1 MTAST
6 STTSG
11 PWPSRTVTRS
21 CWASSIS
28 RSPSRARQPALGS
41 RGTTWPGR
49 TRRASSTPTSAI
61 RPGASGTVTAWG
73 ARSGGARRRWSPKG
87 AARGTG
93 ATAAATADR
102 PTTLGL
108 AKVTSASEID
118 PTRHRARDPTQ
129 RSAVTATSTSALSRA
144 PPSTATSSCLARRTS
159 SSPPSRPV
167 ATRPVA
173 RPATVASRSS
183 GKALLV
189 PVDSAHSGMS
199 PQCLATTR
207 WVPSPPRTT
216 IAATCRSA
224 MASTAS
230 AESRA
235 SSRSAISSTS
245 SSGRRWAAR
254 CPVRPPRWR
263 RRLGVSD
270 HPNRVNRANAL
281 PDPPFRR
288 TVHHGVRQTRRPDGE
303 GVLRA

>member
-1 MTAST
+1 
-6 STTSG
+6 
-11 PWPSRTVTRS
+11 VT
-21 CWASSIS
+21 
-28 RSPSRARQPALGS
+28 P
-41 RGTTWPGR
+41 
-49 TRRASSTPTSAI
+49 
-61 RPGASGTVTAWG
+61 WG
-73 ARSGGARRRWSPKG
+73 ARSGGARRRWSPNG
-87 AARGTG
+87 AALGSG

-102 PTTLGL
+102 PTALGL

-173 RPATVASRSS
+173 SPATVASRSS

-254 CPVRPPRWR
+254 CPVRPLRWR
-263 RRLGVSD
+263 WRLWERPEPAGIMTTRPTPTAPS
-270 HPNRVNRANAL
+270 PAMSRCTIAPFSAL
-281 PDPPFRR
+281 SNTEAPVTSRR
-288 TVHHGVRQTRRPDGE
+288 TSRPDAGLATTPTLTVTMTWGTRPAE
-303 GVLRA
+303 PGQ